1 MNEIVFI
8 PKQIIIYF
16 HEQLIDLYGGTLGIR
31 DEGLLDSA
39 LEQPKAMF
47 GGSYL
52 HNSLA
57 KMAAA
62 YGFHICNNHP
72 FIDGNKRI
80 ALVAMDT
87 FLQKNGYE
95 ISASEKDVYE
105 VMIKLASGDIT
116 KIELTDWLEANTSYS
131 NFLTTT
137 GTSAPT

>member
-1 MNEIVFI
+1 MRAEFLT
-8 PKQIIIYF
+8 KQIIKYF
-16 HEQLIDLYGGTLGIR
+16 HEQLISLYGGASGIH

-47 GGSYL
+47 EGSYL

-62 YGFHICNNHP
+62 YGFHICKNHP
-72 FIDGNKRI
+72 FIDGNKRV

-105 VMIKLASGDIT
+105 VIMKLASGNLT
-116 KIELTDWLEANTSYS
+116 KAELTGWLEVNIAK
-131 NFLTTT
+131 L
-137 GTSAPT
+137 

>member
-1 MNEIVFI
+1 MRAEFL
-8 PKQIIIYF
+8 PKQIVIYF
-16 HEQLIDLYGGTLGIR
+16 HEQLISLYGGASGIF

-47 GGSYL
+47 EGSYL
-52 HNSLA
+52 QDSLA

-62 YGFHICNNHP
+62 YGFHICKNHP
-72 FIDGNKRI
+72 FIDGNKRV

-105 VMIKLASGDIT
+105 VIMKLASGNLT
-116 KIELTDWLEANTSYS
+116 KAELTGWLEVNIAK
-131 NFLTTT
+131 L
-137 GTSAPT
+137 

>member
-1 MNEIVFI
+1 MKSIVFI
-8 PKQIIIYF
+8 PKHIIIYF
-16 HEQLIDLYGGTLGIR
+16 HEQLIDLYGGTAGIR

-52 HNSLA
+52 HDSLP

-62 YGFHICNNHP
+62 YGFHLCNNHP

-87 FLQKNGYE
+87 FLQKNVNE
-95 ISASEKDVYE
+95 ICASEKEVYE
-105 VMIKLASGDIT
+105 VIIKLASGDLT
-116 KIELTDWLEANTSYS
+116 KEELTEWLKQNTKVV
-131 NFLTTT
+131 
-137 GTSAPT
+137 

>member
-1 MNEIVFI
+1 MNEIVFL
-8 PKQIIIYF
+8 PKKIIIYF

-31 DEGLLDSA
+31 DAGLLDSA
-39 LEQPKAMF
+39 LEQPKVMF

-52 HNSLA
+52 HDSLA
-57 KMAAA
+57 KIAAA
-62 YGFHICNNHP
+62 YGFHICKNHP

-105 VMIKLASGDIT
+105 VIIKLASGDIT
-116 KIELTDWLEANTSYS
+116 KVEFTGWLITNISK
-131 NFLTTT
+131 L
-137 GTSAPT
+137 

>member
-1 MNEIVFI
+1 MRVEFLT
-8 PKQIIIYF
+8 KQIIIYF
-16 HEQLIDLYGGTLGIR
+16 HEQLISLYGGASGILN
-31 DEGLLDSA
+31 EGLLDSA

-47 GGSYL
+47 EGSYL
-52 HNSLA
+52 HDSLA

-72 FIDGNKRI
+72 FIDGNKRV

-105 VMIKLASGDIT
+105 VIMKLASGNLT
-116 KIELTDWLEANTSYS
+116 KAELTGWLEVNIEK
-131 NFLTTT
+131 L
-137 GTSAPT
+137 

>member
-16 HEQLIDLYGGTLGIR
+16 HEQLINLYGGTLGIR
-31 DEGLLDSA
+31 DEGLLESA
-39 LEQPKAMF
+39 LEQPKATF
-47 GGSYL
+47 GGSCL
-52 HNSLA
+52 HDSLA

-62 YGFHICNNHP
+62 YGFHICKNHP

-95 ISASEKDVYE
+95 ISAPEKDVYE
-105 VMIKLASGDIT
+105 VMMKLASGDIT
-116 KIELTDWLEANTSYS
+116 KAELTAWLETNISK
-131 NFLTTT
+131 L
-137 GTSAPT
+137 

>member
-1 MNEIVFI
+1 MKSIVFLPRHI
-8 PKQIIIYF
+8 VVYF
-16 HEQLIDLYGGTLGIR
+16 HEQLIKIYGGTAGIR

-39 LEQPKAMF
+39 LEQPRAMF

-52 HNSLA
+52 HDSLT

-62 YGFHICNNHP
+62 YGFHLCKNHP

-95 ISASEKDVYE
+95 ISASEKAVYE
-105 VMIKLASGDIT
+105 IIIKLASGELSKD
-116 KIELTDWLEANTSYS
+116 ELTEWLEKNISK
-131 NFLTTT
+131 L
-137 GTSAPT
+137 

>member
-1 MNEIVFI
+1 MKDTLFI
-8 PKQIIIYF
+8 PRHILIYF
-16 HEQLIDLYGGTLGIR
+16 HEQLIDLYGGTGRIR

-52 HNSLA
+52 HNSIF

-62 YGFHICNNHP
+62 YGYHLCMNHP

-80 ALVAMDT
+80 ALVAMDA

-95 ISASEKDVYE
+95 ICATEKEVYE
-105 VMIKLASGDIT
+105 SIIQLASGALT
-116 KIELTDWLEANTSYS
+116 KEELTGWLETKTRK
-131 NFLTTT
+131 L
-137 GTSAPT
+137 

>member
-8 PKQIIIYF
+8 TKLIIIYF

-52 HNSLA
+52 HDSLA

-62 YGFHICNNHP
+62 YGFHICKNHP

-87 FLQKNGYE
+87 FLQRNGYE

-116 KIELTDWLEANTSYS
+116 KVEFTGWLEVNISK
-131 NFLTTT
+131 L
-137 GTSAPT
+137 

>member
-1 MNEIVFI
+1 MNKIVFI
-8 PKQIIIYF
+8 PKKIIIYF

-39 LEQPKAMF
+39 LEQPRIMF
-47 GGSYL
+47 QGSYL

-62 YGFHICNNHP
+62 YGFHLCKNHP

-105 VMIKLASGDIT
+105 VIMKLASGDIT
-116 KIELTDWLEANTSYS
+116 KAEFTSWLEANISK
-131 NFLTTT
+131 L
-137 GTSAPT
+137 

>member
-1 MNEIVFI
+1 MNKIVFI

-52 HNSLA
+52 HDSLA

-62 YGFHICNNHP
+62 YGFHICKNHP

-87 FLQKNGYE
+87 FLQRNGYE

-116 KIELTDWLEANTSYS
+116 KVEFTGWLEVNISK
-131 NFLTTT
+131 L
-137 GTSAPT
+137 